1 MATPPPDGDGQVTIG
16 DLMTP
21 DPDDDSFVVT
31 RGPSRGLR
39 IAGFVISK
47 IITAL
52 VVLEKYP
59 LADASDPG
67 PTITFS
73 KADHDLYDQYYVRGA
88 TIAAMPTG
96 TRMSLHDALATM
108 LIPSASNYAEAI
120 ARWAFGSISGFRSA
134 AREWLDA
141 HGLSGTTV
149 VEPTGLDSQN
159 VSTPTDLVAIGKL
172 AAANPTIATIVGT
185 SSLSIPG
192 PGGMQNTN
200 ALLGVDGISGMKTG
214 NLGYGTFAF
223 LFTAGLDV
231 GILHLDVTGAIQG
244 GATRESVNSDVLR
257 ILDSIRRGFHDVRVA
272 TAGDRIGT
280 VTAPW
285 GGSTDVVISRDVDV
299 FTWSDTPI
307 TVAVSM
313 TDPQEFSTGDVV
325 GEITWTAG
333 PHTERADLVVTEEI
347 TAPTEW
353 WRLTHP
359 GQRLAG

>member
-39 IAGFVISK
+39 IAGLVIGIVLVLSLVATGGYVAWALNAPLPATALDWQAPSVETPTVAQISLPSFGSSAVSVSGADVYLGENASGIWQTSGAQDSQPMASISK

-96 TRMSLHDALATM
+96 TRMSLHHALATM

-141 HGLSGTTV
+141 HGLSGTFSTASVAASTMWVSPRPVTV
-149 VEPTGLDSQN
+149 SARSRPRG
-159 VSTPTDLVAIGKL
+159 
-172 AAANPTIATIVGT
+172 AAAPM
-185 SSLSIPG
+185 S
-192 PGGMQNTN
+192 
-200 ALLGVDGISGMKTG
+200 
-214 NLGYGTFAF
+214 
-223 LFTAGLDV
+223 
-231 GILHLDVTGAIQG
+231 
-244 GATRESVNSDVLR
+244 
-257 ILDSIRRGFHDVRVA
+257 
-272 TAGDRIGT
+272 
-280 VTAPW
+280 
-285 GGSTDVVISRDVDV
+285 
-299 FTWSDTPI
+299 
-307 TVAVSM
+307 
-313 TDPQEFSTGDVV
+313 
-325 GEITWTAG
+325 
-333 PHTERADLVVTEEI
+333 
-347 TAPTEW
+347 
-353 WRLTHP
+353 
-359 GQRLAG
+359 